1 MDCNVALLSNIN
13 MNYLIKLLK
22 NDFHVYENEGYGNE
36 LGILLNPDSSYNLFQ
51 PDMTFIII
59 DLMELIQHQIYDNN
73 EVVDMV
79 KAWFSSFASNIH
91 SDVIYYIGDSYL
103 WGEELGTAYDKTL
116 KKRIEQIWD
125 EELNEI
131 CVSNRNVRIF
141 PYHALIERIGEAA
154 FFSEKTWYL
163 GKILHT
169 SAAAKQLYLQIRQY
183 IELEYRT
190 PYKAL
195 LLDLD
200 NTLWGGLAGE
210 NENTP
215 ITLSDDK
222 SGLIYKNLQRVLKV
236 IRQSGVILGIVS
248 KNNEADALEIIRNH
262 PHMVL
267 REDDFSAMRINWD
280 LKSENIKTIAKEL
293 NIGLDSIVF
302 WDDNPTER
310 EIVRQMIPEVAVPD
324 FPDKKENLPSAMCA
338 IYHTYF
344 EKAVVTDEDRNKAIQ
359 YADNVKRNKL
369 KASAKSFDEYLSG
382 LKIRAFRVDEQ
393 GNIDRLHQLL
403 NKTNQFNLTTQRY
416 GLDEL
421 DKMLHDFDKKIYLY
435 RVTDCFGDN
444 GIVFAAIA
452 DVGGDVPII
461 SDLVMSCRVMG
472 KNIEYALLEAI
483 EDDLRNEGFHRIK
496 GKYKPTSKNM
506 PVEDFYGKMGYQL
519 VHEYENG
526 VKEYFLEIDNRPKRN
541 YIAEVTG

>member
-22 NDFHVYENEGYGNE
+22 NDFHVYEYEGYGNE

-103 WGEELGTAYDKTL
+103 WGEELGAAYDKTL

-421 DKMLHDFDKKIYLY
+421 DKMLHDPDKKIYLY

-506 PVEDFYGKMGYQL
+506 PVEDFYSKMGYQL

>member
-103 WGEELGTAYDKTL
+103 WGEELGAAYDKTL

-324 FPDKKENLPSAMCA
+324 FPDKKENLSL
-338 IYHTYF
+338 IH
-344 EKAVVTDEDRNKAIQ
+344 I
-359 YADNVKRNKL
+359 
-369 KASAKSFDEYLSG
+369 
-382 LKIRAFRVDEQ
+382 
-393 GNIDRLHQLL
+393 
-403 NKTNQFNLTTQRY
+403 
-416 GLDEL
+416 
-421 DKMLHDFDKKIYLY
+421 
-435 RVTDCFGDN
+435 
-444 GIVFAAIA
+444 
-452 DVGGDVPII
+452 
-461 SDLVMSCRVMG
+461 
-472 KNIEYALLEAI
+472 
-483 EDDLRNEGFHRIK
+483 
-496 GKYKPTSKNM
+496 
-506 PVEDFYGKMGYQL
+506 
-519 VHEYENG
+519 
-526 VKEYFLEIDNRPKRN
+526 
-541 YIAEVTG
+541 

>member
-103 WGEELGTAYDKTL
+103 WGEELGAAYDKTL

>member
-22 NDFHVYENEGYGNE
+22 NDFHVYEYEGYGNE
-36 LGILLNPDSSYNLFQ
+36 LGTLLNPDSSYNLFK

-79 KAWFSSFASNIH
+79 KAWFSSFVSNIH

-103 WGEELGTAYDKTL
+103 WGEELGVAYDKTL

-141 PYHALIERIGEAA
+141 PYHALIERIGEAT
-154 FFSEKTWYL
+154 FFSEKMWYL

-169 SAAAKQLYLQIRQY
+169 SAAAKQLYLQMRQY

-359 YADNVKRNKL
+359 YADNVRRNKL

-421 DKMLHDFDKKIYLY
+421 DRMLHDSDKKIYLY

>member
-22 NDFHVYENEGYGNE
+22 NDFHVYEYEGYGNE

-103 WGEELGTAYDKTL
+103 WGEELGAAYDKTL